1 MERRFVLIN
10 IYTVS
15 IIALIVITTALSFQ
29 FATKVNWYK
38 IECERLGGIIVHGS
52 GIGLCLK
59 TDVVTNE

>member
-1 MERRFVLIN
+1 M
-10 IYTVS
+10 YTIS
-15 IIALIVITTALSFQ
+15 IIALIGVTTALSYQ

-59 TDVVTNE
+59 TEVVTNE

>member
-1 MERRFVLIN
+1 M
-10 IYTVS
+10 
-15 IIALIVITTALSFQ
+15 IALIIGATVLSYK

-38 IECERLGGIIVHGS
+38 TECERLGGIIVHGS